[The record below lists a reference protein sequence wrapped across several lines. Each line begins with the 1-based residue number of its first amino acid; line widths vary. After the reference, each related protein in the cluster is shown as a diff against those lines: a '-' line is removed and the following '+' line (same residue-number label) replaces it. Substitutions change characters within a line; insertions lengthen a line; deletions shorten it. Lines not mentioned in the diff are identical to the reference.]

1 MEFLTEV
8 LIDHVQM
15 LLKYVLNFVMAKNL
29 SNAAQK
35 LKFSI
40 KDFFSK
46 CEVNGFGHIYWRNL
60 NGKLHFLCSNLVFM

>member
-15 LLKYVLNFVMAKNL
+15 LLKHVLNFVMAKNL

-46 CEVNGFGHIYWRNL
+46 REVNGFGHIYWRNP
-60 NGKLHFLCSNLVFM
+60 